1 MTRVKK
7 NYIRK
12 ELFPISYYYMN
23 LIFGRIINL
32 DVFFFSLIY
41 RKKTNI
47 SDEISIYLKY
57 NTVLLLS
64 KNERLLSNLI
74 HTSMNL
80 SKSVISK
87 KCGQIE

>member
-12 ELFPISYYYMN
+12 KLFPISYYYYMN

-80 SKSVISK
+80 NKSVIS
-87 KCGQIE
+87 